1 MKTQLLLLLLFIS
14 CITNAQTVN
23 VTFRVDMQNETTE
36 TVFLSGS
43 FCSWTPEEA
52 VQLSASE
59 SVYSASLQL
68 TPGDTVQYK
77 FINGQ
82 PQLWE
87 QYELLNGLECGYGP
101 DDNRMVVVPETDTV
115 LPLVCFATCSTCISW
130 YAPQLSIRT
139 IQGEGDVTP
148 YLDQDIKTEGVI
160 TAINEYG
167 AYIQDTSDF
176 RSGLWV
182 FSPGL
187 NNQYSIGQDV
197 HFIATATEY
206 NGLTQLY
213 NVQFYQNAGTA
224 YTATPLNLQ
233 LTDIGE
239 DSEGV
244 LVKLSNVEVINT
256 TNYGEY
262 VVQNEGGDTLVIS
275 TYFFSPDLEI
285 GSFYNITGVV
295 DYRYN
300 AFSLA
305 PRDNNDLQ
313 NLTHPSVDV
322 TFSVDMKNEDV
333 SNDSVLIR
341 GDWTNWQEPILLS
354 ANGTIYST
362 TITLHIGETYQYK
375 FLNGTEN
382 WETIPDASC
391 TAPGNDNRI
400 ITVTD
405 TTSSLP
411 LVCYGECSTCISWYA
426 PQVSIRA
433 IQGEGDVT
441 PYLDQDVKTEGVITA
456 ISQDGVYIQDT
467 TDIRSGIWVYE
478 PDLINHYS
486 VGNAVHFIAIAEEY
500 NGRTSLNQV
509 QFHQFTENPYW
520 VNPINIDA
528 WQMNEDYEGVLVRL
542 NDVEVADI
550 DQYGQYIIV
559 DPYLDTTLIDFS
571 FFEPTLEIGQRYNIA
586 GVVHYRFNSFRLCP
600 RGDDDI
606 EKVTTDVTFSVDMKN
621 EDVSNDSVLI
631 RGDWTNW
638 QEPILLSANGT
649 IYSTTISLRV
659 GETYQYKFLNGTENW
674 ETIPDA
680 SCTAPGND
688 NRIIT
693 VTDTTSALPLVC
705 YGECSTCI
713 SWYAPQVSIRAIQ
726 GEGDVTPYLD
736 QDVKT
741 EGVITAINEYG
752 AYIQDT
758 SDFRSGLWVFS
769 PGLNNQYSIGQDV
782 HFIATATEYN
792 GLTQLY
798 NVQFYQNAGTAYTA
812 TPLNLQLTDIGED
825 SEGVLVKLS
834 NVEVINTTNYS
845 EYVVQNEGG
854 DTLVISTYFFSPDL
868 EIGSFYNITGV
879 VDYRYNAF
887 SLAPRDN
894 NDLQNLTH
902 PSVDVT
908 FSVDMKNEDVSND
921 SVLIRGDWT
930 NWQEPILL
938 SANGTI
944 YSTTITLH
952 IGETYQY
959 KFLNGTENWETIPD
973 ASCTAPGNDNR
984 IITVTD
990 TTSSLP
996 LVCYGECSTCISW
1009 YAPQVSIRAIQGEG
1023 DVTPYLDQDVKTE
1036 GVITAISQD
1045 GVYIQDTTDIRS
1057 GIWVYEPDLINHYSV
1072 GNAVHF
1078 IAIAEEYNGRTSL
1091 NQVQFH
1097 QFTENPY
1104 WVNPINIDAWQMN
1117 EDYEG
1122 VLVRLNDVE
1131 VADIDQYGQYIIVDP
1146 YLDTTLIDFSFFEPT
1161 LEIGQRYNIA
1171 GVVHY
1176 RFNSF
1181 RLCPRGDGD
1190 VEKVTTDVTF
1200 SVDMKNETVS
1210 NDSVFLRGSW
1220 NDWNPQQLSKSGTIY
1235 SGTVTLRKG
1244 EEHQYK
1250 FTNGVDGWETI
1261 PIGNCIVLNSGN
1273 RLLNVPDNDTILPV
1287 TCFSYCANCDQYNA
1301 PYMAIQEIQGSG
1313 DITPYEGQLVK
1324 TAGKIMAINEY
1335 GAFLQDSTGARNGI
1349 FIYDTTL
1356 TNYYSTGNLIEV
1368 VATATE
1374 YNGMTELKDIVNI
1387 DWTDEYFGIY
1397 ASYID
1402 ASAVGEDYESVFVG
1416 LSNMEAIG
1424 IDQYNQNLVVS
1435 ETNDTVI
1442 IDNYLYQPT
1451 LEVGKHYNIFGIVN
1465 YRYDTYRV
1473 CPRAAGGI
1481 QEILPSANVTFQVD
1495 MKNQLLT
1502 GDGVYISG
1510 SFCNWSPAEA
1520 VELAAS
1526 ESVYSATVN
1535 LTVGDTIQYK
1545 FINGAPD
1552 QWAQY
1557 EIINGLDCA
1566 YGNDANRMII
1576 IPENDTILDLVC
1588 FAQCAPCT
1596 EPPLLAIN
1604 EIQGNGDVSPYV
1616 GQPVTT
1622 TGKIMATNQ
1631 YGAFIQDDTGA
1642 RNGIF
1647 VYDTTLVKTYT
1658 QGDFITLTAYT
1669 DEYNGLTELKDVLA
1683 VDYSADQPI
1692 VGTAYID
1699 ASWIGEDY
1707 ESVFVGLSNME
1718 VIEQDEYNQYITVSE
1733 AGDTVIIDNYLYE
1746 PTMEVGAFYD
1756 IWGVETYRYNTYRI
1770 SPRAAG
1776 GLQRRPDKVTV
1787 TFRVN
1792 MQEELAADSVLV
1804 RGSWDNWSQ
1813 SVPLTNSGTIYSAQL
1828 SIEEGSYIEYKF
1840 INGETYEDFI
1850 AECTEPQNNN
1860 RYFTTPSQDTTLG
1873 LVCFNSCS
1881 NCPPIYAV
1889 STNAVPAAGGSTSG
1903 GGSYTEG
1910 DTVTVSAS
1918 ATEPYVFTNWTVNGS
1933 VVSTSADYEFVVSS
1947 NIYVQANFTIPTVQ
1961 VTFAVDMQHE
1971 TVDQQGVF
1979 LRGSWDNWQQTI
1991 TLSNAGSLYSA
2002 TIPLTVGATFQYKFM
2017 NGSTYEDFT
2026 GDCTVGETNNRQLA
2040 VPASNYSLPTVCFNH
2055 CTVCP
2060 PEYQI
2065 TAEVNPANAGTVIGA
2080 GFYIE
2085 GETVELK
2092 AVANA
2097 DFYFENW
2104 TNGDSVVSS
2113 DTVYSFIAT
2122 EETALMANFVAIPP
2136 SVEITFAVDMA
2147 NDTLS
2152 NDGIFIMGSWNNW
2165 STPTE
2170 LSANGAVYST
2180 TLELLCDSLYEY
2192 KFMNGNTWEN
2202 FVADCTTGDS
2212 NNRYL
2217 TVPLQDSTLAT
2228 VCFNSCLACTNFYEV
2243 VTISDSEQG
2252 TTSGEGTYE
2261 AGESVTISAVAAD
2274 GYSFVSWTTGDSVV
2288 SVNAEYTFMAEEDI
2302 TLTANFEVVIPT
2314 YSATFAVDM
2323 QNELVSDSGVYIVG
2337 SWNNWTDATLLNNES
2352 AFVYTATVALED
2364 NASYEYKFVNGE
2376 SSNPNNFEAPTGA
2389 QVNQETGNRMLVID
2403 STDVVVPLVC
2413 FNQSVACATNEPPV
2427 AYSQSFSLLEDSV
2440 ISFSLQAIDAEDAI
2454 EDLVFTIE
2462 TAPQNSVEFI
2472 QDSNRITYRPQ
2483 ADFYGTDDLTFS
2495 VSDSEGSVSQ
2505 TATVTLTVEAVN
2517 DRPVAQSSTIDAQNT
2532 SPVPFSLGA
2541 LISDNE
2547 TADNNLDITFV
2558 PAMSSVLGGTV
2569 SALANQS
2576 YSFTASNP
2584 ETNEDYLVY
2593 RVSDGE
2599 LTSYAEVLTLT
2610 NLNSDKSLQIPD
2622 EENSLLTVDDEASLR
2637 YGQTIG
2643 LEFIGIDKTYPFE
2656 QLQVSIIKQPEHGT
2670 LSNFGLNA
2678 YSGSILTTYRA
2689 RYTATDN
2696 SNVRDS
2702 VVFKVS
2708 NNNETITGVYY
2719 LNVGALKM
2727 PPSLL
2732 AVANQ
2737 TMNEGST
2744 LSIDLSVTDMD
2755 TELEDLSWTF
2765 TSMPAIAAEYK
2776 LSIENGMPLLSI
2788 TPPANYSGNFMV
2800 KAKVTDTDE
2809 LSDEV
2814 LFPVA
2819 VANINNAPVPHFDN
2833 TVQALEDTLFSYIL
2847 RAEDYDKDSL
2857 SFVLANLPDWLSYQV
2872 LSKYTVELYG
2882 TPDNADVGTSEI
2894 NIQLSDGLSTV
2905 LDSLWLE
2912 VVNVNDKPVAIA
2924 EFDTVYARAGDD
2936 MISYTLS
2943 DYFYDEDS
2951 GAVFSF
2957 SLVSA
2962 GNTNISQ
2969 PEING
2974 NLLELSF
2981 NSDSVG
2987 TTQVTFYAI
2996 SQGDTLSQTIVV
3008 VVDTKVGVG
3017 TIDRMPE
3024 FSVYPNPV
3032 SDHFT
3037 VSFGDGNQDWQIQIM
3052 DMNGRLILQRPIS
3065 MQREVRFESTPFK
3078 AAGNYLI
3085 RVTYNNA
3092 AKTKK
3097 IIAH

>member
-23 VTFRVDMQNETTE
+23 VIFRVDMQNETTE

-130 YAPQLSIRT
+130 YAPQVSIRA

-148 YLDQDIKTEGVI
+148 YLDQNVKTEGVI

-187 NNQYSIGQDV
+187 NNQYSLGQSV

-239 DSEGV
+239 GSEGV

-467 TDIRSGIWVYE
+467 ADIRSGVWVYE

-486 VGNAVHFIAIAEEY
+486 VGNAVHFIAVAEEY

-550 DQYGQYIIV
+550 DQYGQYTIV

-600 RGDDDI
+600 RGDGDV
-606 EKVTTDVTFSVDMKN
+606 EKVTT
-621 EDVSNDSVLI
+621 
-631 RGDWTNW
+631 
-638 QEPILLSANGT
+638 
-649 IYSTTISLRV
+649 
-659 GETYQYKFLNGTENW
+659 
-674 ETIPDA
+674 
-680 SCTAPGND
+680 
-688 NRIIT
+688 
-693 VTDTTSALPLVC
+693 
-705 YGECSTCI
+705 
-713 SWYAPQVSIRAIQ
+713 
-726 GEGDVTPYLD
+726 
-736 QDVKT
+736 
-741 EGVITAINEYG
+741 
-752 AYIQDT
+752 
-758 SDFRSGLWVFS
+758 
-769 PGLNNQYSIGQDV
+769 
-782 HFIATATEYN
+782 
-792 GLTQLY
+792 
-798 NVQFYQNAGTAYTA
+798 
-812 TPLNLQLTDIGED
+812 
-825 SEGVLVKLS
+825 
-834 NVEVINTTNYS
+834 
-845 EYVVQNEGG
+845 
-854 DTLVISTYFFSPDL
+854 
-868 EIGSFYNITGV
+868 
-879 VDYRYNAF
+879 
-887 SLAPRDN
+887 
-894 NDLQNLTH
+894 
-902 PSVDVT
+902 DVT

-1009 YAPQVSIRAIQGEG
+1009 YAPQLSIRAIQGEG

-1045 GVYIQDTTDIRS
+1045 GVYIQDTADIRS

-1078 IAIAEEYNGRTSL
+1078 IAVAEEYNGRTSL

-1200 SVDMKNETVS
+1200 SVDLQNETVS

-1220 NDWNPQQLSKSGTIY
+1220 NDWSPQQLSKSGTIY

-1287 TCFSYCANCDQYNA
+1287 TCFSYCANCNQYNA

-1335 GAFLQDSTGARNGI
+1335 GAFLQDSTGTRNGI

-1356 TNYYSTGNLIEV
+1356 TNYYSTGNFVEV
-1368 VATATE
+1368 IATATE

-1424 IDQYNQNLVVS
+1424 VDQYNQNLVVS
-1435 ETNDTVI
+1435 EINDTVI

-1604 EIQGNGDVSPYV
+1604 EIQGIGDVSPYV

-1683 VDYSADQPI
+1683 VDYSTDQPI

-1804 RGSWDNWSQ
+1804 QGSWDNWSQ

-1881 NCPPIYAV
+1881 NCTPIYTV
-1889 STNAVPAAGGSTSG
+1889 STNAVPSAGGSTSG

-1947 NIYVQANFTIPTVQ
+1947 NIYVQANFNIPTVQ
-1961 VTFAVDMQHE
+1961 VTFSVDMQHE

-1979 LRGSWDNWQQTI
+1979 LRGSWDNWQQAI

-2002 TIPLTVGATFQYKFM
+2002 TISLTVGATFQYKFM

-2060 PEYQI
+2060 PEYEI

-2104 TNGDSVVSS
+2104 TNGDSVVST
-2113 DTVYSFIAT
+2113 DTVYTFIAT

-2136 SVEITFAVDMA
+2136 SVEITFAVDME
-2147 NDTLS
+2147 NDTIS
-2152 NDGIFIMGSWNNW
+2152 NDGIFLMGSWNNW
-2165 STPTE
+2165 STPIE
-2170 LSANGAVYST
+2170 LSANGSVYSAT
-2180 TLELLCDSLYEY
+2180 IELLSDSLYEY

-2217 TVPLQDSTLAT
+2217 TVPLQDSTLAS

-2274 GYSFVSWTTGDSVV
+2274 GYSFVSWTADDSVV
-2288 SVNAEYTFMAEEDI
+2288 SVNAEYTFTAVKDV

-2352 AFVYTATVALED
+2352 AFVYTATVALEE

-2547 TADNNLDITFV
+2547 TSDNDLDITFV

-2569 SALANQS
+2569 SALASQS

-2719 LNVGALKM
+2719 LNVGAVKM

-2765 TSMPAIAAEYK
+2765 TSMPAIAAEYN

-2872 LSKYTVELYG
+2872 LSKYTVKLYG

-2894 NIQLSDGLSTV
+2894 NIQLSDGLATV

-2996 SQGDTLSQTIVV
+2996 SQGDTLSQTILV

-3037 VSFGDGNQDWQIQIM
+3037 VSFGDGNQDWQIHIM
-3052 DMNGRLILQRPIS
+3052 DMNGRLILQRPVS

-3078 AAGNYLI
+3078 TAGNYLI